1 VVAVAVWTVGK
12 TSNYAVVGAMLHSRG
27 HSHGLHLFIV
37 QLRDI
42 KTHEPLPG
50 INRTAHYEFVFAR
63 VEDGVGIFS
72 ST

>member
-1 VVAVAVWTVGK
+1 MVVWTVGK

-50 INRTAHYEFVFAR
+50 ISRTAHYESVFAR